1 MLTQQQEK
9 RTLVLLAFGVL
20 MIGANLRAPLT
31 AIGSLIPNIQQDL
44 LLTSAVAG
52 AITTIPLLAFALF
65 SPFAPRLAESLG
77 MEKVIFYSMIALLIG
92 VIVRSFPSTPL
103 LFAGTILIGL
113 AIAIGNVLIPAFIK
127 LKFPYKIGLMTGL
140 YAVFMN
146 VAGALSS
153 GLSVPLAL
161 NNPYGWAGALAA
173 WSVIIV
179 FATILW
185 IPQLRANE
193 PIEATPTTE
202 KAPSMLRSPIA
213 WSVTIFMG
221 VQSLLFYTMVAWLP
235 AMLKEHGYT
244 QGQGGWMLFL
254 LQIIIVVS
262 TFIVPIIADKMSNQ
276 IVLSLST
283 VSFFLF
289 GFVGLLTPWVSLIP
303 LWVTF
308 IGIGSGSAFSL
319 AMMFFNLRTKTVKEA
334 SQLSGMAQSI
344 GYLIA
349 AIGPMFIGKLFDLT
363 NSWTLPLYVLIGCSI
378 LLLLVSVNASR
389 ERTI

>member
-1 MLTQQQEK
+1 MDK
-9 RTLVLLAFGVL
+9 RALFLLAFGVL

-31 AIGSLIPNIQQDL
+31 AVGSLIPNIQNDL
-44 LLTSAVAG
+44 LLTSTMAG
-52 AITTIPLLAFALF
+52 ALTTIPLLAFALF
-65 SPFAPRLAESLG
+65 SPFAPRLAEWVG
-77 MEKVIFYSMIALLIG
+77 MEKIIFYSMIALLIG
-92 VIVRSFPSTPL
+92 VIIRSFPST
-103 LFAGTILIGL
+103 LFLFSGTILIGL

-146 VAGALSS
+146 VAGALAS
-153 GLSVPLAL
+153 GLSVPLAT
-161 NNPYGWAGALAA
+161 NNAYGWAGALAA
-173 WSVIIV
+173 WSVVLFIS
-179 FATILW
+179 ILLW
-185 IPQLRANE
+185 FPQLRTNE
-193 PIEATPTTE
+193 TIQAKPTTE
-202 KAPSMLRSPIA
+202 RAPSMLRSPIA

-235 AMLKEHGYT
+235 AMLREHGYT

-254 LQIIIVVS
+254 LQIVIVVS
-262 TFIVPIIADKMSNQ
+262 TFIVPIIADKMPNQ
-276 IVLSLST
+276 IVLSIST
-283 VSFFLF
+283 ISFFFF
-289 GFVGLLTPWVSLIP
+289 GFVGFLTPWVSFIP
-303 LWVTF
+303 LFVIF

-349 AIGPMFIGKLFDLT
+349 ATGPMLIGKLYDWT
-363 NSWTLPLYVLIGCSI
+363 NDWTFPLYVLIGCSI
-378 LLLLVSVNASR
+378 LLLIVSIYASR

>member
-262 TFIVPIIADKMSNQ
+262 TFIVPIIADKMPNQ

-303 LWVTF
+303 LWVIF

>member
-9 RTLVLLAFGVL
+9 RTLFLLAFGVL

-92 VIVRSFPSTPL
+92 VIIRSFPSTTL
-103 LFAGTILIGL
+103 LFTGTILIGL

-173 WSVIIV
+173 WSVVII
-179 FATILW
+179 FATLLW

-193 PIEATPTTE
+193 PIDATPTTE

-254 LQIIIVVS
+254 LQIVIVVS
-262 TFIVPIIADKMSNQ
+262 TFIVPIIADKMPNQ

-303 LWVTF
+303 VWVIF

-349 AIGPMFIGKLFDLT
+349 AIGPMFIGKLFDMT
-363 NSWTLPLYVLIGCSI
+363 NSWVLPLYVLIGCSI